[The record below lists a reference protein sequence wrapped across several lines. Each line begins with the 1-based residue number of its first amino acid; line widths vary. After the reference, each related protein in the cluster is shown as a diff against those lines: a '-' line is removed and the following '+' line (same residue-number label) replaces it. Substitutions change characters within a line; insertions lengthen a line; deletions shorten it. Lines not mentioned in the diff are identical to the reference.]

1 MVKIIHYE
9 CGKTAFYVKHI
20 MPSGSIIYAK
30 DIILLDGTQ
39 PEACSPMICGS
50 CGKHMESR
58 IYNQENLDWKD
69 WFIND
74 EIRNKN
80 LDASVALTGE
90 SA

>member
-20 MPSGSIIYAK
+20 MPSGSIVYAS

-39 PEACSPMICGS
+39 PEAGSPIICGS
-50 CGKHMESR
+50 CGENMPSGSF
-58 IYNQENLDWKD
+58 IQENLNWKD

-74 EIRNKN
+74 KIRNKN
-80 LDASVALTGE
+80 LEASVALTGQ